1 MAINGHNG
9 NGHANGVK
17 SDEEM
22 RRLLHDHEGE
32 LAAFD
37 RAGREAIWRHKRLGY
52 PIVIWRDEKVVE
64 IPANEIPE
72 DWCSAPAGVIPS

>member
-1 MAINGHNG
+1 MALNGHNG
-9 NGHANGVK
+9 STPGKDREA
-17 SDEEM
+17 
-22 RRLLHDHEGE
+22 LLADHPAQ